1 MKTHPHYPHLF
12 ESLDLG
18 FTQLPNRVLMG
29 SMHLGLEEEKNGL
42 EKLAAFYAERA
53 AGGVGLI
60 VTGGVSPNRQGW
72 LLPFAARMSNKKHA
86 KEHQV
91 ITEAV
96 HQQHGKICLQILH
109 AGRYGYHP
117 FVVAPSAIK

>member
-1 MKTHPHYPHLF
+1 MKIHPHYPYLF

-72 LLPFAARMSNKKHA
+72 LLPFAARMSNK
-86 KEHQV
+86 
-91 ITEAV
+91 
-96 HQQHGKICLQILH
+96 
-109 AGRYGYHP
+109 
-117 FVVAPSAIK
+117 